1 MLKAQ
6 DELFAELSIEYDD
19 YLRKSEEL
27 KLENSAEYKAI
38 VDNQR
43 ENIKNIIMSN
53 APADNQE
60 SEKTDSEKKN
70 DWLNSL
76 PS

>member
-19 YLRKSEEL
+19 YLRKAEEL

-38 VDNQR
+38 VDTQR
-43 ENIKNIIMSN
+43 ENIKNIILSN
-53 APADNQE
+53 APADNDK

-70 DWLNSL
+70 D
-76 PS
+76 